1 MKYTLKGLKID
12 DYLSIGLV
20 IVFFI
25 WNFIEGAVFE
35 NEYPTAMVD
44 LYRFPIWRSILV
56 LLLIFA
62 AEWSAPVGLMLA
74 FTIFFYIMDMEV
86 TSETWSLADLKRESK

>member
-1 MKYTLKGLKID
+1 MKYALKGMQID
-12 DYLSIGLV
+12 DYVSLGFTIA
-20 IVFFI
+20 FFI

-35 NEYPTAMVD
+35 NEYPTVMVN
-44 LYRFPIWRSILV
+44 LYRIPIWRSILV
-56 LLLIFA
+56 LLLVFA
-62 AEWSAPVGLMLA
+62 AEWSPILGIMLA